1 MRAPAQEGNL
11 KSRTNW
17 LGIAAVAAAV
27 VCVGLCALIGIG
39 LRYGLDIYKF
49 LEGQSLP
56 KSGSPAPD
64 FTLDTLGGGSI
75 MLSQFRGQPVLLTF
89 SASWCPA
96 CREEAPFQQSLHT
109 QHPELVM
116 LLVDSEEPVAT
127 VRGFAADFKMSFPVL
142 LDTWGT
148 VYRQYGIFGIP
159 TTFFIDPGGVV
170 RHVLVGGLTAELATQ
185 KLPLIGVEP

>member
-1 MRAPAQEGNL
+1 MKG
-11 KSRTNW
+11 RTNW
-17 LGIAAVAAAV
+17 LGIAAVAVAV
-27 VCVGLCALIGIG
+27 MCVGMCALIGIG
-39 LRYGLDIYKF
+39 LRYGLDIYTF

-56 KSGSPAPD
+56 KAGSPAPD
-64 FTLDTLGGGSI
+64 FTLNRLDGGSI
-75 MLSQFRGQPVLLTF
+75 LLSQYRGQPVLLTF

-116 LLVDSEEPVAT
+116 LLVDSKEPEAT
-127 VRGFAADFKMSFPVL
+127 VRGFAGDFRMSFPVL

-159 TTFFIDPGGVV
+159 TSFFIDAEGII
-170 RHVLVGGLTAELATQ
+170 RHVLVGGLTAEVASQ